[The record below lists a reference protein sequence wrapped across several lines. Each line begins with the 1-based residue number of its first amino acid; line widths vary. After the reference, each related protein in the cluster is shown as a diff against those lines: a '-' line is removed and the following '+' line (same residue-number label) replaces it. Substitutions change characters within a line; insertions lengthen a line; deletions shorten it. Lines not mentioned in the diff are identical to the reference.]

1 MHVINAIRTGGNHFS
16 LNTASLNRR
25 LQCAQTSVG
34 CVALGTAAG
43 CGRGCQSAPMVEY
56 LRDVLDAI
64 RGGFFYE
71 AKHQIIVLRALIA
84 DSETTNLIYDALTV
98 HTKMTDVVGAHQQI
112 GRIVRLEMRV
122 EAVPLFVLF
131 VFVTVDK
138 IRVRMLIEGLHYLK
152 QCLGSQFI
160 VIVKQT
166 DELP

>member
-1 MHVINAIRTGGNHFS
+1 
-16 LNTASLNRR
+16 
-25 LQCAQTSVG
+25 
-34 CVALGTAAG
+34 
-43 CGRGCQSAPMVEY
+43 MVKY
-56 LRDVLDAI
+56 LRDVSDSS
-64 RGGFFYE
+64 RCGFLH
-71 AKHQIIVLRALIA
+71 KTQHQVIILRPLIS
-84 DSETTNLIYDALTV
+84 DSETADLVYDALTV

-166 DELP
+166 DELS

>member
-16 LNTASLNRR
+16 LNTASVNRR

-34 CVALGTAAG
+34 CVALGTAARR
-43 CGRGCQSAPMVEY
+43 GRSCQSAPMIEH
-56 LRDVLDAI
+56 LRDVLDVI
-64 RGGFFYE
+64 RSGFFYE

-84 DSETTNLIYDALTV
+84 DPETTDFIYDALSI
-98 HTKMTDVVGAHQQI
+98 HTEMTDVVSTHQQI

-166 DELP
+166 DELS